1 MTLQCDNMEGSEAK
15 MKKTL
20 ILISIF
26 IMMLVSCSGKKSSVN
41 TTANKTI
48 GLPNPVQESTAED
61 IAKELNV
68 KFAVP
73 DGAKNIRY
81 SIVSGNL
88 AQMDFI
94 LNEAECTAR
103 IKRDAES
110 EDISG
115 FYYNWSNETPCTV
128 GENAGIAKWQ
138 ITEVGEVVGI
148 CLWQNKA
155 SNLTYSVSMKKNAD
169 SEKLI
174 ALANAVYITGG
185 APMTYKMVSMAE
197 GLEIAKNNPDAIIVD
212 VRHDDEYK
220 AGHIPGAVLL
230 TMETITAETA
240 AKVLLDK
247 NQMILIYCRSGR
259 RSKIA
264 AQNLLDLG
272 YTNLIEF
279 GGILDYKGKVEK

>member
-1 MTLQCDNMEGSEAK
+1 MAPQCDNMEGSEAK
-15 MKKTL
+15 MKKAL

-26 IMMLVSCSGKKSSVN
+26 IMILVSCSGKKSAVN

-48 GLPNPVQESTAED
+48 GLPNPVQKSTAED

-81 SIVSGNL
+81 SIIAGNL

-94 LNEAECTAR
+94 WNEAECTAR
-103 IKRDAES
+103 IKRDAETG
-110 EDISG
+110 DISG

-230 TMETITAETA
+230 TMETITAKTA
-240 AKVLLDK
+240 AKVLPDK
-247 NQMILIYCRSGR
+247 SQMILIYCRSGR
-259 RSKIA
+259 RSKIS
-264 AQNLLDLG
+264 AQTLLELG

>member
-1 MTLQCDNMEGSEAK
+1 M
-15 MKKTL
+15 
-20 ILISIF
+20 I
-26 IMMLVSCSGKKSSVN
+26 MLVSCSGKKSAVN
-41 TTANKTI
+41 AAANKTV

-73 DGAKNIRY
+73 DDAKNSRY
-81 SIVSGNL
+81 SIIAGNL
-88 AQMDFI
+88 AQMEFI
-94 LNEAECTAR
+94 WNEAECTAR

-115 FYYNWSNETPCTV
+115 FYYKWPNEIPCTV

-174 ALANAVYITGG
+174 ALANDIYDAGG

-240 AKVLLDK
+240 AKVLPDK

-259 RSKIA
+259 RSKMA
-264 AQNLLDLG
+264 AQTLLDLE

-279 GGILDYKGKVEK
+279 GGILDYKGKMEK

>member
-1 MTLQCDNMEGSEAK
+1 M
-15 MKKTL
+15 
-20 ILISIF
+20 I
-26 IMMLVSCSGKKSSVN
+26 MLVSCSGKKSAVN
-41 TTANKTI
+41 AAVNKTV
-48 GLPNPVQESTAED
+48 GMPNPVQESTAED

-81 SIVSGNL
+81 SIIAGNL

-94 LNEAECTAR
+94 WNEAECTAR

-138 ITEVGEVVGI
+138 ITDVGEAVGI
-148 CLWQNKA
+148 CLWQKKA
-155 SNLTYSVSMKKNAD
+155 SNLTYSVSMKNNAD

-174 ALANAVYITGG
+174 ALANDIYDAGG

-240 AKVLLDK
+240 AKVLPDK

-259 RSKIA
+259 RSKMA

>member
-1 MTLQCDNMEGSEAK
+1 MALQCDNMDGSEAK

-26 IMMLVSCSGKKSSVN
+26 MIMLISCSGKKSAVN
-41 TTANKTI
+41 TTANKTV
-48 GLPNPVQESTAED
+48 GLPNPVQESTAEE

-81 SIVSGNL
+81 SIIAGNL

-94 LNEAECTAR
+94 WNEAECTAR

-138 ITEVGEVVGI
+138 ITEVGKVVGI

-174 ALANAVYITGG
+174 ALANAVYIAGET
-185 APMTYKMVSMAE
+185 PMTYKMVSMAE

-212 VRHDDEYK
+212 VRRDDEYK
-220 AGHIPGAVLL
+220 AGHIPGAILL

-240 AKVLLDK
+240 AKVLPDK
-247 NQMILIYCRSGR
+247 DQMILIYCRSGR
-259 RSKIA
+259 RSKIS
-264 AQNLLDLG
+264 AQTLLELG

-279 GGILDYKGKVEK
+279 GGILDYKGKIEK

>member
-1 MTLQCDNMEGSEAK
+1 

-26 IMMLVSCSGKKSSVN
+26 MIMIVSCSGKKPAVN
-41 TTANKTI
+41 ADANKTV
-48 GLPNPVQESTAED
+48 GLPNPVQESTAEE
-61 IAKELNV
+61 ITNRLNV

-73 DGAKNIRY
+73 DNAKNIRY
-81 SIVSGNL
+81 SIIAGNL

-94 LNEAECTAR
+94 WNEAECTAR
-103 IKRDAES
+103 IKPDAES

-128 GENAGIAKWQ
+128 GENAGIVKWQ
-138 ITEVGEVVGI
+138 ITEVGEAVGI

-169 SEKLI
+169 CEKLI
-174 ALANAVYITGG
+174 ALANDIYDAGG
-185 APMTYKMVSMAE
+185 APMTYKMISMAE

-240 AKVLLDK
+240 AKVLPDK

-259 RSKIA
+259 RSKMA

-272 YTNLIEF
+272 YTNLIEI

>member
-1 MTLQCDNMEGSEAK
+1 

-26 IMMLVSCSGKKSSVN
+26 MIMLISCSGK
-41 TTANKTI
+41 NKMADKALGKQTM
-48 GLPNPVQESTAED
+48 GLPNPIHESSAED

-68 KFAVP
+68 KFVVP

-81 SIVSGNL
+81 SVIAGNL

-94 LNEAECTAR
+94 WNEAECTAR

-115 FYYNWSNETPCTV
+115 FYYNWSNGAPCTV
-128 GENAGIAKWQ
+128 EENAGIVKWQ

-174 ALANAVYITGG
+174 VLANAVYVTGETS
-185 APMTYKMVSMAE
+185 MTYKMVSMAE

-212 VRHDDEYK
+212 VRRDDEYK

-240 AKVLLDK
+240 AKVLPDK
-247 NQMILIYCRSGR
+247 SQMILIYCRSGR

-264 AQNLLDLG
+264 AQTLLELG
-272 YTNLIEF
+272 YSNLIEF

>member
-1 MTLQCDNMEGSEAK
+1 

-26 IMMLVSCSGKKSSVN
+26 MIMLASCSGKKSAVN
-41 TTANKTI
+41 AAANKTA
-48 GLPNPVQESTAED
+48 GLPNPVQESTAEE
-61 IAKELNV
+61 ITKRLNV

-73 DGAKNIRY
+73 DDAKNIRY
-81 SIVSGNL
+81 SIIAGNL
-88 AQMDFI
+88 AQMEFI
-94 LNEAECTAR
+94 WNEAECTAR

-148 CLWQNKA
+148 CLWQNKT

-174 ALANAVYITGG
+174 ALANDIYDVGG
-185 APMTYKMVSMAE
+185 EPMTYKMVSMAE

-212 VRHDDEYK
+212 VRRDDEYK

-240 AKVLLDK
+240 AKVLPDK

-264 AQNLLDLG
+264 AQTLLDLG

>member
-1 MTLQCDNMEGSEAK
+1 

-26 IMMLVSCSGKKSSVN
+26 MIMIVSCSWKKSAVN
-41 TTANKTI
+41 AAANKTV
-48 GLPNPVQESTAED
+48 GLPNPVQESTEEE
-61 IAKELNV
+61 ITKRLNV

-73 DGAKNIRY
+73 DDAKNVRY
-81 SIVSGNL
+81 SIIAGNL

-94 LNEAECTAR
+94 WNEAECTAR

-115 FYYNWSNETPCTV
+115 FYYNWPNETPCTV

-148 CLWQNKA
+148 CLWRNKA

-169 SEKLI
+169 SKKLI
-174 ALANAVYITGG
+174 ALANGVYIAGG
-185 APMTYKMVSMAE
+185 MPMTYKMVSMAE

-212 VRHDDEYK
+212 VRRDDEYK

-240 AKVLLDK
+240 TRVLPDK

-259 RSKIA
+259 RSKMA

-272 YTNLIEF
+272 YTNLIEI

>member
-1 MTLQCDNMEGSEAK
+1 
-15 MKKTL
+15 MKKTF

-26 IMMLVSCSGKKSSVN
+26 MIMLISCSGKKSAVN
-41 TTANKTI
+41 AAANKTV
-48 GLPNPVQESTAED
+48 GLPNPVQESTAEE

-73 DGAKNIRY
+73 DNAKNIRY
-81 SIVSGNL
+81 SIIAGNL

-94 LNEAECTAR
+94 WNEAECTAR

-110 EDISG
+110 QDISG

-148 CLWQNKA
+148 CLWQNKN
-155 SNLTYSVSMKKNAD
+155 SNLIYSVSMKKNAD

-174 ALANAVYITGG
+174 ALANDIYDVGG
-185 APMTYKMVSMAE
+185 EPMTYKMVSMAE

-212 VRHDDEYK
+212 VRRDDEYK

-240 AKVLLDK
+240 GKVLPNK

-264 AQNLLDLG
+264 AQNLLDFG

-279 GGILDYKGKVEK
+279 GGILDYKGKVEKQT

>member
-1 MTLQCDNMEGSEAK
+1 

-26 IMMLVSCSGKKSSVN
+26 MIMLVSCSGKKSAVN

-128 GENAGIAKWQ
+128 GANAGIVKWQ

-174 ALANAVYITGG
+174 ALANDIYDEGG
-185 APMTYKMVSMAE
+185 MPMTYKMVSIAE

-230 TMETITAETA
+230 TMETITADTA
-240 AKVLLDK
+240 AKVLPDK
-247 NQMILIYCRSGR
+247 TQMILIYCRSGR

>member
-1 MTLQCDNMEGSEAK
+1 MEGSEAK
-15 MKKTL
+15 MKKAL

-26 IMMLVSCSGKKSSVN
+26 IMILVSCSGKKSAVN

-48 GLPNPVQESTAED
+48 GLPNPVQKSTAED

-81 SIVSGNL
+81 SIIAGNL

-94 LNEAECTAR
+94 WNEAECTAR
-103 IKRDAES
+103 IKRDAET

-230 TMETITAETA
+230 TMETITAKTA
-240 AKVLLDK
+240 AKVLPDK
-247 NQMILIYCRSGR
+247 SQMILIYCRSGR
-259 RSKIA
+259 RSKIS
-264 AQNLLDLG
+264 AQTLLELG

>member
-1 MTLQCDNMEGSEAK
+1 M
-15 MKKTL
+15 
-20 ILISIF
+20 I
-26 IMMLVSCSGKKSSVN
+26 MLVSCSGKKTAVN

-73 DGAKNIRY
+73 DGAKNIHY
-81 SIVSGNL
+81 SIIAGKL

-94 LNEAECTAR
+94 WNEAECTAR

-115 FYYNWSNETPCTV
+115 FYYNWPNETPCTV
-128 GENAGIAKWQ
+128 GANAGIVKWQ

-169 SEKLI
+169 SEKLVV
-174 ALANAVYITGG
+174 LANAVYIAGG

-264 AQNLLDLG
+264 AQTLLELG

>member
-1 MTLQCDNMEGSEAK
+1 MMTLA
-15 MKKTL
+15 
-20 ILISIF
+20 
-26 IMMLVSCSGKKSSVN
+26 SCSGK
-41 TTANKTI
+41 NKTGENAPGKQTV
-48 GLPNPVQESTAED
+48 GLPNPIHESSAEE
-61 IAKELNV
+61 IEEQLNI

-73 DGAKNIRY
+73 NSAKDVRY
-81 SIVSGNL
+81 SIIAENL

-94 LNEAECTAR
+94 WNEAECTAR

-115 FYYNWSNETPCTV
+115 FYYNWSNETPCTI

-169 SEKLI
+169 SEKLA
-174 ALANAVYITGG
+174 ALANAVYVEEA
-185 APMTYKMVSMAE
+185 APKTFKKVSMAE
-197 GLEIAKNNPDAIIVD
+197 GIEIAKNNPDAIIVD
-212 VRHDDEYK
+212 VRRNDEYK
-220 AGHIPGAVLL
+220 SGHIPGAVLL

-240 AKVLLDK
+240 AKVLPDK

-279 GGILDYKGKVEK
+279 GGILDYKGKIEK

>member
-1 MTLQCDNMEGSEAK
+1 M
-15 MKKTL
+15 
-20 ILISIF
+20 I
-26 IMMLVSCSGKKSSVN
+26 MLVSCSGKKTAVN
-41 TTANKTI
+41 AAANKTV

-68 KFAVP
+68 KFAFP

-103 IKRDAES
+103 IQRDAET

-174 ALANAVYITGG
+174 ALANAVYIAGG
-185 APMTYKMVSMAE
+185 APMTYKMVSMSE

-230 TMETITAETA
+230 TMETITAKTA
-240 AKVLLDK
+240 AKVLPDK

-264 AQNLLDLG
+264 AQTLLELG

>member
-1 MTLQCDNMEGSEAK
+1 
-15 MKKTL
+15 MKKTF

-26 IMMLVSCSGKKSSVN
+26 MIMLISCSGKKSAVN
-41 TTANKTI
+41 AVANKTV
-48 GLPNPVQESTAED
+48 GMPNPVQESTAED
-61 IAKELNV
+61 IAKKLNV

-73 DGAKNIRY
+73 DDAKNIRY
-81 SIVSGNL
+81 SIIAGNL

-94 LNEAECTAR
+94 WNEAECTAR
-103 IKRDAES
+103 IKPDAES

-174 ALANAVYITGG
+174 ALANDIYDVGG
-185 APMTYKMVSMAE
+185 EPMTYKMVSMAE
-197 GLEIAKNNPDAIIVD
+197 GLEIAKNDPDAIIVD
-212 VRHDDEYK
+212 VRRDDEYK

-230 TMETITAETA
+230 TMETITAETSA
-240 AKVLLDK
+240 NVLPDK

-279 GGILDYKGKVEK
+279 GGILDYKGKVKKN

>member
-1 MTLQCDNMEGSEAK
+1 

-26 IMMLVSCSGKKSSVN
+26 MIMLVSCSGKKSAVN
-41 TTANKTI
+41 AAANKTVD
-48 GLPNPVQESTAED
+48 LPNPVQESTAEE

-73 DGAKNIRY
+73 DGAKNLRY
-81 SIVSGNL
+81 SIIAGNL

-94 LNEAECTAR
+94 WNEAECTAR

-110 EDISG
+110 QDISG
-115 FYYNWSNETPCTV
+115 FYYNWPNEIPCTV

-155 SNLTYSVSMKKNAD
+155 SDLTYSVSMKKNAD

-174 ALANAVYITGG
+174 ALANDIYDAGG
-185 APMTYKMVSMAE
+185 APMTYKMVSMTE

-212 VRHDDEYK
+212 VRRDDEYK

-230 TMETITAETA
+230 TMETITAEIA
-240 AKVLLDK
+240 AKVLPDK
-247 NQMILIYCRSGR
+247 SQMILIYCRSGR

>member
-1 MTLQCDNMEGSEAK
+1 

-26 IMMLVSCSGKKSSVN
+26 MIMIVSCSGKKSAVN
-41 TTANKTI
+41 AAANKTV
-48 GLPNPVQESTAED
+48 GMPNPVQESTAEE
-61 IAKELNV
+61 ITERLNV
-68 KFAVP
+68 KFSVP
-73 DGAKNIRY
+73 DGAKNILY
-81 SIVSGNL
+81 SVIAGNL

-94 LNEAECTAR
+94 WNEAECTAR
-103 IKRDAES
+103 IKPDAES

-174 ALANAVYITGG
+174 ALANAVYIAGG
-185 APMTYKMVSMAE
+185 APMTYKMVSMAD

-212 VRHDDEYK
+212 VRRDDEYK
-220 AGHIPGAVLL
+220 AGHIPGAILL

-240 AKVLLDK
+240 AKVLPDK
-247 NQMILIYCRSGR
+247 SQMILIYCRSGR
-259 RSKIA
+259 RSKIS
-264 AQNLLDLG
+264 AQTLLELG

>member
-1 MTLQCDNMEGSEAK
+1 

-26 IMMLVSCSGKKSSVN
+26 MMILVSCSGKKYAVKIS
-41 TTANKTI
+41 ANKTV

-61 IAKELNV
+61 IVKELNV

-81 SIVSGNL
+81 SIISGKL

-94 LNEAECTAR
+94 WNEAECIAR

-110 EDISG
+110 QDISG
-115 FYYNWSNETPCTV
+115 FYYNWSNETPCTI

-174 ALANAVYITGG
+174 ALANAVYIAGG
-185 APMTYKMVSMAE
+185 EPMTYKMVLMTE

-212 VRHDDEYK
+212 VRRDGEYK

-240 AKVLLDK
+240 AKVLPEK

-279 GGILDYKGKVEK
+279 GGILDYKGKVEKEEE

>member
-1 MTLQCDNMEGSEAK
+1 MEGSEAK

-26 IMMLVSCSGKKSSVN
+26 MIMLVSCSGKKSAVN

-68 KFAVP
+68 KFALP

-230 TMETITAETA
+230 TMETITEETA
-240 AKVLLDK
+240 AKVLPDK

-264 AQNLLDLG
+264 TQNLLDLG

>member
-1 MTLQCDNMEGSEAK
+1 MEGSEAK

-26 IMMLVSCSGKKSSVN
+26 IMMLVSCSGKKSAVN

-81 SIVSGNL
+81 SIIAGNL

-94 LNEAECTAR
+94 WNEAECTAR

-128 GENAGIAKWQ
+128 GANAGIVKWQ

-230 TMETITAETA
+230 TMETITEETA
-240 AKVLLDK
+240 AKVLPDK

-264 AQNLLDLG
+264 AQTLLELG

>member
-1 MTLQCDNMEGSEAK
+1 

-26 IMMLVSCSGKKSSVN
+26 MIMLISCSGKKSAVN
-41 TTANKTI
+41 AAANKTV
-48 GLPNPVQESTAED
+48 GLSNPVQESTAED

-73 DGAKNIRY
+73 DDAKNIRY
-81 SIVSGNL
+81 SIIAGNL

-94 LNEAECTAR
+94 WNETECTAR
-103 IKRDAES
+103 IKRNAES

-128 GENAGIAKWQ
+128 GENAGIAKCQ
-138 ITEVGEVVGI
+138 ITEIGEVVGI
-148 CLWQNKA
+148 CLWQNKT

-169 SEKLI
+169 SEKLA
-174 ALANAVYITGG
+174 ALANAVYVEGG
-185 APMTYKMVSMAE
+185 TLMTYKMVSMAE

-212 VRHDDEYK
+212 VRRDDEYK
-220 AGHIPGAVLL
+220 SGHIPGAVLL

-240 AKVLLDK
+240 AKVLPDK

-259 RSKIA
+259 RSKIS
-264 AQNLLDLG
+264 AQTLLELG

-279 GGILDYKGKVEK
+279 GGILDYKGKIEK

>member
-1 MTLQCDNMEGSEAK
+1 

-26 IMMLVSCSGKKSSVN
+26 MIMLVSCSGKKYAVN
-41 TTANKTI
+41 AAANKTV
-48 GLPNPVQESTAED
+48 GLPNPVQKSTAED

-73 DGAKNIRY
+73 DDAKNIRY
-81 SIVSGNL
+81 SIIAGKL

-94 LNEAECTAR
+94 WNEAECTAR

-148 CLWQNKA
+148 CLWQNKT

-169 SEKLI
+169 SEKLA
-174 ALANAVYITGG
+174 ALANAVYVEEV
-185 APMTYKMVSMAE
+185 APKTFKMVSMAE
-197 GLEIAKNNPDAIIVD
+197 GIEIAKKNPDAIIVD
-212 VRHDDEYK
+212 VRRDDEYK

-240 AKVLLDK
+240 AKVLPDK
-247 NQMILIYCRSGR
+247 DQMILIYCRSGR
-259 RSKIA
+259 RSKIS
-264 AQNLLDLG
+264 AQTLLELG

-279 GGILDYKGKVEK
+279 GGILDYKGKIEK

>member
-1 MTLQCDNMEGSEAK
+1 

-26 IMMLVSCSGKKSSVN
+26 MIMLVSCSGKKTAVN

-61 IAKELNV
+61 ITKELNV

-81 SIVSGNL
+81 SIIAGNL

-94 LNEAECTAR
+94 WNEAECTAR

-185 APMTYKMVSMAE
+185 APMTYKMVSMSE
-197 GLEIAKNNPDAIIVD
+197 GIEIAKNNPDAIIVD

-230 TMETITAETA
+230 TMETITAKTA
-240 AKVLLDK
+240 AKVLPDK
-247 NQMILIYCRSGR
+247 TQMILIYCRSGR

-264 AQNLLDLG
+264 AQTLLELG

-279 GGILDYKGKVEK
+279 GGILAYKEKVEK

>member
-1 MTLQCDNMEGSEAK
+1 MEGSEAK

-26 IMMLVSCSGKKSSVN
+26 MIMLVSCSGKKSAVN

-81 SIVSGNL
+81 SIIAGNL

-174 ALANAVYITGG
+174 ALANAVYIAGG
-185 APMTYKMVSMAE
+185 VPMTYKMVSMAE

-230 TMETITAETA
+230 TMETITEETA
-240 AKVLLDK
+240 AKVLPDK

-264 AQNLLDLG
+264 TQNLLDLG

>member
-1 MTLQCDNMEGSEAK
+1 

-26 IMMLVSCSGKKSSVN
+26 MIMLVSCSGKTSAVN
-41 TTANKTI
+41 AAANKTV

-73 DGAKNIRY
+73 DDAKNIRY
-81 SIVSGNL
+81 SIIAGNL

-94 LNEAECTAR
+94 WNEAECTAR

-169 SEKLI
+169 SDKLA
-174 ALANAVYITGG
+174 ALANAVYIAGET
-185 APMTYKMVSMAE
+185 PMTYKMVSMAE
-197 GLEIAKNNPDAIIVD
+197 GFEIAKNNPDAIIVD
-212 VRHDDEYK
+212 VRRDDEYK

-240 AKVLLDK
+240 AKVLPDK

-264 AQNLLDLG
+264 AQTLLELG
-272 YTNLIEF
+272 YTNLIDF
-279 GGILDYKGKVEK
+279 GGILDYKGKVEKEED